1 MQTVVKNDAGKSK
14 STKSSKSNNKAISIT
29 NLWNSQMKIKKAF
42 KTLNNIIE
50 DMEHEDSEWTNSDE
64 YDKEKLH
71 FHFDESYLLQEVQQI
86 TGVL

>member
-50 DMEHEDSEWTNSDE
+50 DMEHEDSE
-64 YDKEKLH
+64 
-71 FHFDESYLLQEVQQI
+71 
-86 TGVL
+86 